1 MKELLLMSRREVD
14 RVSVLDEINAEKLKQ
29 GDAARKLE
37 VSTRQLRRILKKYR
51 RDGPSALIHK
61 SRGKKSNNKTP
72 QELLDQ
78 AIHLVEEKY
87 SDFGPTFASETLEK
101 RDKLIINHDVLRLEM
116 IRVGLWKTKQRKHKH
131 RQWRERKECFGEM
144 VQFDGSHHLW
154 FEMRGKICCLLAS
167 KDDATGKLY
176 GHFSEHEDIK
186 GVFTFWKEY
195 IKKYGKPKSIYLDR
209 GSVYKVNGKTVFDDP
224 EVLTQFE
231 RACKELGIEVIHAKS
246 PQAKGRIENG
256 FGTLQDRLVK
266 EMRLCNINNID
277 DANKYL
283 KEEFLPEY
291 NQRFAVP
298 AKKQGDFHKPLNPT
312 ENLDRIFSVQSE
324 RQVNNDF
331 TVRLKGKWYQLCKVQ
346 PKTVLQKSKAIIEE
360 RMDKTIAIRQNNVYL
375 SFKEIDKKDITDLRK
390 EREDKN
396 IYVLTSNPN
405 KAHKPKPNHPWKR
418 YGMIKHYSKT
428 GHFN

>member
-1 MKELLLMSRREVD
+1 MKELLLMSRKEVD
-14 RVSVLDEINAEKLKQ
+14 RVSVLDEVIAKKLKQ
-29 GDAARKLE
+29 GDASRKLGI
-37 VSTRQLRRILKKYR
+37 STRQLRRILKEYR
-51 RDGPSALIHK
+51 RNGPSALIHK
-61 SRGKKSNNKTP
+61 LRGKVSNNKTP

-78 AIHLVEEKY
+78 AIDLVRDKY
-87 SDFGPTFASETLEK
+87 DDFGPTFAAETLEK
-101 RDKLIINHDVLRLEM
+101 YDNLIINHDVLRLEM
-116 IRVGLWKTKQRKHKH
+116 IKVGLWKTKQRKHKH
-131 RQWRERKECFGEM
+131 RQWRERKEYFGEM

-154 FEMRGKICCLLAS
+154 FEIRGKMCCLLAS
-167 KDDATGKLY
+167 KDDATGETY

-186 GVFTFWKEY
+186 GVFAFWKEY

-209 GSVYKVNGKTVFDDP
+209 GSVYKVNHKSVFDDP

-266 EMRLCNINNID
+266 EMRLRNIGNID

-298 AKKQGDFHKPLNPT
+298 AKTQGDFHKPLIPN
-312 ENLDRIFSVQSE
+312 ENLDQIFSVQSE

-331 TVRLKGKWYQLCKVQ
+331 TIRLKGKWYQLAEIQ
-346 PKTVLQKSKAIIEE
+346 PKTVLQKSKVTIEE
-360 RMDKTIAIRQNNVYL
+360 RMDGTIAIKQNNIYL
-375 SFKEIDKKDITDLRK
+375 SFEEIDKKDITVLRK
-390 EREDKN
+390 EREDKK

-405 KAHKPKPNHPWKR
+405 MARKPKPNHIWRR
-418 YGMIKHYSKT
+418 YGMAKT
-428 GHFN
+428 LCKNRTF